1 MAEPPDLDALAT
13 LMERQRAI
21 REFTADD
28 VDDPLLERIL
38 ALATR
43 APSARNAQ
51 TWRFVV
57 VRDRETKAKLGTIFD
72 ELGSQMYGPGAP
84 QRTPW
89 ADVPVLIAVCSE
101 AAFGTDDSGMAAL
114 GASIYPAVQ
123 NLLLA
128 AQAAG
133 LGTVLTTRAKRREPE
148 LRPLLGLPDSMG
160 VYAIIPLGWPAKKHG
175 RNRRKPIAEVT
186 SRERFGQPW

>member
-21 REFTADD
+21 REFTGDN
-28 VDDPLLERIL
+28 VDDALLERIL

-84 QRTPW
+84 QGTPW

-160 VYAIIPLGWPAKKHG
+160 VYAIIPLGWPAKKLG